1 MKNPAHDPFGE
12 QERAQYR
19 MLVDVLGIRVRVRSN
34 SRRLL
39 RILEQAFGALPAHR
53 FASRAQQAELTLL
66 LRDGPTPSRITT
78 PEPMRM
84 HSGAGVLLGIL
95 DANNLVTISVEQ
107 RRALLCVNRAMLGFP
122 YHLRYELM
130 EFALYTLAPRM
141 QRLLPL
147 HAACVGLRGRGLLL
161 SGDSGSGKSTAGLMC
176 AADGFELLSE
186 DAVFVEPTSLRA
198 TGCANFLH
206 VRAETVKFVD
216 DARLRERI
224 RRAPVIVRRGGARK
238 FELDVRTSGLA
249 AAARPLRLA
258 ALIVLSAQRARDGQ
272 LLSPL
277 RRAEALAELTRA
289 QPYAAS
295 DPQWNTF
302 CDRMLALPAYRL
314 LRGAH
319 PAAAALALR
328 SLLDSR
334 DA

>member
-1 MKNPAHDPFGE
+1 
-12 QERAQYR
+12 

-34 SRRLL
+34 SQRLL

-53 FASRAQQAELTLL
+53 LASRAQRAELTLL
-66 LRDGPTPSRITT
+66 LRDGPSPSRITR
-78 PEPMRM
+78 PARMRM
-84 HSGAGVLLGIL
+84 HSGARVLLGIM
-95 DANNLVTISVEQ
+95 DADNLVSISVEH
-107 RRALLCVNRAMLGFP
+107 RSALLCVNRAMLGFP

-147 HAACVGLRGRGLLL
+147 HAACVGLGGRGLLL
-161 SGDSGSGKSTAGLMC
+161 SGGSGSGKSTASLVC

-186 DAVFVEPTSLRA
+186 DAVFIEPTSLRA

-206 VRAETVKFVD
+206 VGAETVKFVN
-216 DARLRERI
+216 DARLRARI
-224 RRAPVIVRRGGARK
+224 RRAPVIVRRSGARK

-249 AAARPLRLA
+249 TAARPLRLA
-258 ALIVLSAQRARDGQ
+258 ALIVLSTRRARDDQ
-272 LLSPL
+272 LLRPL
-277 RRAEALAELTRA
+277 RRTEALAELTRA

-295 DPQWNTF
+295 DPQWSAF

-319 PAAAALALR
+319 PTAAALALR
-328 SLLDSR
+328 TLLGSL